1 MLPIYHALT
10 KPELLKKCL
19 HGKTQNANESF
30 NGMIWN
36 RIPKAT
42 HVGINNLSLGVYDAI
57 AYFNYGMKATL
68 DVFKMLNIEP
78 DIYTMQICDNLNKER
93 KRNALYK
100 ISDKYKK
107 RRKPIRHLSKQK
119 QDKNMK
125 LVVFRTINLFTNIIY
140 FHVSTFFDFF
150 SNFLNGSG
158 YIFCIFYLNLTK
170 LGQLVNIT
178 YMYDL
183 KF

>member
-1 MLPIYHALT
+1 
-10 KPELLKKCL
+10 
-19 HGKTQNANESF
+19 
-30 NGMIWN
+30 MIWN

-78 DIYTMQICDNLNKER
+78 GIYTMQICDNLNKER

-100 ISDKYKK
+100 ISGKYKK

-119 QDKNMK
+119 QDKNIE
-125 LVVFRTINLFTNIIY
+125 VEGTSY
-140 FHVSTFFDFF
+140 EA
-150 SNFLNGSG
+150 GS
-158 YIFCIFYLNLTK
+158 F
-170 LGQLVNIT
+170 
-178 YMYDL
+178 
-183 KF
+183 

>member
-1 MLPIYHALT
+1 MFAWKNP
-10 KPELLKKCL
+10 KC
-19 HGKTQNANESF
+19 KRVVY
-30 NGMIWN
+30 GMTWK

-42 HVGINNLSLGVYDAI
+42 HIGINNLSLGVYDAI

-78 DIYTMQICDNLNKER
+78 GIYTMQICDNLNKER

-119 QDKNMK
+119 QGKNIE
-125 LVVFRTINLFTNIIY
+125 VGGTSY
-140 FHVSTFFDFF
+140 EA
-150 SNFLNGSG
+150 GS
-158 YIFCIFYLNLTK
+158 F
-170 LGQLVNIT
+170 
-178 YMYDL
+178 
-183 KF
+183 